1 MSTGKEAKCNDTK
14 SFDQNNSRQWSH
26 VHVHDYNKDDR
37 HNHQL
42 SGDTINFVLQIGHVL
57 VACCKKMKTTKL
69 LPCKQHTL
77 HIHVVNN
84 TKYIIYSAISC
95 CFFSEYCIQSSN
107 QIIDNEHLY
116 VTGDR
121 ASQISSYVSMH
132 EL

>member
-14 SFDQNNSRQWSH
+14 SFDQIADNGPM
-26 VHVHDYNKDDR
+26 YMYMTTTKMI
-37 HNHQL
+37 
-42 SGDTINFVLQIGHVL
+42 GTTINFVLQIGHVL